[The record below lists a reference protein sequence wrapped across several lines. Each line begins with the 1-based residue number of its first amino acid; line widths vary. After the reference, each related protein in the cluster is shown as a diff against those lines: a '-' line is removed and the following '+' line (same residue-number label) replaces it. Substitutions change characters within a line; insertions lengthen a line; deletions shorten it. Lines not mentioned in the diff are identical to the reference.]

1 MGTHATL
8 ATSRPVDGR
17 PGAAYRQAGDRYVL
31 VEYGPPRLDLRL
43 NFFAQ
48 HIWRVLTNDPP
59 PGLVDAAPGLRSVL
73 LRFDPGCTGRMEL
86 IDRLR
91 YLHAQQPP
99 PDGITLPGRRIVLPL
114 AFDDS
119 RTREA
124 VTRYTTT
131 VRQDAP
137 NTRGGNNI
145 DYIVAQN
152 RLSGREALYER
163 LLGVEWWTAFTGFAP
178 GLPFLFALHCP
189 ATTLSVPK
197 YNPTRV
203 WTPEGAVGLGGPCLA
218 IYPVQSPGSFQ
229 LVGRTLPIYDIH
241 ARNRVFHRDPFLLRA
256 GDRVRFTRVEEPE
269 LLRLRESAL
278 DDGYPYE
285 VEDAPLVVADH
296 LSGSPPSPDSPDP
309 PDSDTRWS
317 WSAAEVP

>member
-1 MGTHATL
+1 MGTDATL

-17 PGAAYRQAGDRYVL
+17 PGVTYRQAGDRCVL

-48 HIWRVLTNDPP
+48 HIWRVLTADPP
-59 PGLVDAAPGLRSVL
+59 PGLVDAAPGLRSLL
-73 LRFDPGCTGRMEL
+73 LRFDPGRTGRMEL
-86 IDRLR
+86 IERLR
-91 YLHAQQPP
+91 CLHSVQPP
-99 PDGITLPGRRIVLPL
+99 PDGITLPGRRVVLPL

-119 RTREA
+119 HTRGA
-124 VTRYTTT
+124 VARYATT

-137 NTRGGNNI
+137 NTRGGNNV

-152 RLSGREALYER
+152 RLPDREALYR
-163 LLGVEWWTAFTGFAP
+163 KLLGVEWWTAFNGFSP
-178 GLPFLFALHCP
+178 GLPFLFSLHRP
-189 ATTLSVPK
+189 AATLSVPK
-197 YNPTRV
+197 YNPSRV

-241 ARNRVFHRDPFLLRA
+241 ARNRVFQHDPFLLRA
-256 GDRVRFTRVEEPE
+256 GDRVRFTRVEEAE
-269 LLRLRESAL
+269 LLRLRESAM
-278 DDGYPYE
+278 DDGYRYE

-296 LSGSPPSPDSPDP
+296 LSDGPDASPGSPDG
-309 PDSDTRWS
+309 DTRWS